1 MAMATS
7 PTPLPE
13 AWLRGP
19 LPGIPALLQPAAH
32 AFVMAREDVDAAVA
46 DISSDELWAQPGG
59 VASLGF
65 HLAHL
70 AGSTGRLLAY
80 ARGESLTDAQKAA
93 LLRERTIATLRPSK
107 EQLLAEW
114 HAAVETALAQ
124 IGATPEAALTDARA
138 IGRAQLPTTVG
149 GAVFHAAEHAA
160 RHAGQIITTAMV
172 IRASR

>member
-1 MAMATS
+1 MS
-7 PTPLPE
+7 S
-13 AWLRGP
+13 GP
-19 LPGIPALLQPAAH
+19 SPAALP
-32 AFVMAREDVDAAVA
+32 RSGS
-46 DISSDELWAQPGG
+46 ISRIWPGAPGG
-59 VASLGF
+59 CSR
-65 HLAHL
+65 
-70 AGSTGRLLAY
+70 T
-80 ARGESLTDAQKAA
+80 RGESLTDAQKAA